1 MKILILASLTQ
12 QATANYLIRALR
24 EAGNELFV
32 CSDVASPLANLRVR
46 GTVDVARLCDRQKL
60 APELL
65 LFIEGGTM
73 RLFPIGLEHMPCLTA
88 WYGIDTHMDYV
99 KHLLIGRLFDVTFI
113 AQKEFLERLRADGL
127 RQVYWLPLAFAPE
140 LHPEEMLDR
149 YYDVAYVGSN
159 SATVHPVRHALLA
172 AIRREVRHV
181 FMGTANPQDMGRIY
195 AQAKLVFNKS
205 VNNDVNMRY
214 FEAMGAGAVLLTD
227 HAQNN
232 GAEELFS
239 VGEHYLEYHDEQT
252 LCSLIHG
259 LLQDPERCG
268 RIGGAARHLVLAS
281 HTYQHRAERL
291 LAIVREARKFATP
304 RAEDFFSALLA
315 LNLQSS
321 AVACAGRAFFYSSGG
336 VYDKVIGR
344 VAALFLVSLAAGLGA
359 FERARNFVRRV

>member
-1 MKILILASLTQ
+1 
-12 QATANYLIRALR
+12 
-24 EAGNELFV
+24 
-32 CSDVASPLANLRVR
+32 
-46 GTVDVARLCDRQKL
+46 
-60 APELL
+60 
-65 LFIEGGTM
+65 
-73 RLFPIGLEHMPCLTA
+73 
-88 WYGIDTHMDYV
+88 
-99 KHLLIGRLFDVTFI
+99 
-113 AQKEFLERLRADGL
+113 
-127 RQVYWLPLAFAPE
+127 VYWLPLAFAPE
-140 LHPEEMLDR
+140 LHPDEMLDR
-149 YYDVAYVGSN
+149 YYDVAYVGSS

-172 AIRREVRHV
+172 AIRREVPHV
-181 FMGTANPQDMGRIY
+181 FMGTANPQGMGRIY

-259 LLQDPERCG
+259 LLQDPERCS
-268 RIGGAARHLVLAS
+268 RIGGAARNLVLAS

-291 LAIVREARKFATP
+291 LAIVGEARKFATP
-304 RAEDFFSALLA
+304 CAEEFFSALLA

-321 AVACAGRAFFYSSGG
+321 AVAYAGRAFVYSSGG

-344 VAALFLVSLAAGLGA
+344 VAALFLAGLAAGLGA
-359 FERARNFVRRV
+359 FERARDFVRRA